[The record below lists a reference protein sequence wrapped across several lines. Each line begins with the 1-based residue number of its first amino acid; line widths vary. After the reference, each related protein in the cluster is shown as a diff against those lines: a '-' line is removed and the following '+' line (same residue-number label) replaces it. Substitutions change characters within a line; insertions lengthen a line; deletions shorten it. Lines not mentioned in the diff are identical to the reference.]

1 MSAAQV
7 MVARKKAATMSK
19 ETMFNIIRAPVITEK
34 ATMLGDKNQVVF
46 RVALEA
52 TKPEIKLAVEALF
65 SVTVLSVNTLVQK
78 GKTKRFKG
86 RPGVRSDVKKAIVQ
100 LTPGQSI
107 DFSARLA

>member
-7 MVARKKAATMSK
+7 VAARKTAATMSR
-19 ETMFNIIRAPVITEK
+19 ETMFNIVRSPVITEK
-34 ATMLGDKNQVVF
+34 ATNLSDKNQVVF
-46 RVALEA
+46 RVAMDA
-52 TKPEIKLAVEALF
+52 TKPEIKRAIEELF
-65 SVTVLSVNTLVQK
+65 GVMVISVNTLIQK

-86 RPGVRSDVKKAIVQ
+86 RPGVRSDVKKAVVP